1 MNSQQFIA
9 LEDGWETLRVGAI
22 QKLQTI
28 IEGDWETPLT
38 AKEYSELY
46 STCYNMCTQKPP
58 NNWAEQLYNR
68 YSQSI
73 KEYLQRAVLPAIQ
86 DKHDEPM
93 LHEFVK
99 RWGNHKVMVR
109 FLTRLFTYLDRFY
122 VKRVSAPT
130 LNEVGVAS
138 FLEIVFDQIK
148 SRMLNSI
155 LQMIARERNNETV
168 DRHML
173 KVVIQIFVELGQD
186 SLTRYQ
192 LDFEEQYLTTTGEYY
207 TRQSAQWIGEDS
219 CPEFLRKAERAID
232 DELQRVSNYLHPE
245 TTEKMLKVVE
255 EKLLAAHQQALL
267 HKEETGCE
275 ALLRD
280 NKTDELARMYRLFNR
295 LQSGLLMISDIVKKH
310 ISDVGMDIVKN
321 YLSQGELKGE
331 SRQSAYIQ
339 ELLNIHDKYLDLVT
353 NCFSGNQLFHKAM
366 KEAFE
371 MFVNKDIDKYST
383 AELISLFCD
392 VILKKTG
399 EKMGEKELEET
410 LEKVV
415 KLFTYLS
422 DKDLFAEFY
431 RKQLA
436 KRLLLARSASDD
448 AERSLI
454 QKLKYRCGA
463 QFTSKLEGMVN
474 DIGVSADHQKVLS
487 DYLKAQNI
495 NVGPE
500 LSVTVLT
507 TGFWPT
513 YKSDDITLPQ
523 ELANCVQEF
532 TKFYETR
539 TSHRRLRWV
548 HTLGTATLVG
558 HFDAKKIELVVSTY
572 QACILMLFNG
582 QKSYTMSE
590 IFQAVKLPEQ
600 ELKRYLGTLIGAEGN
615 KHKILTKAPDN
626 AKDLQPTDVYTFN
639 NAFNDKS
646 RKIKMSL
653 LVTKVSQEEK
663 AATRQ
668 TVDEDRK
675 HAVEAAIVRV
685 MKSRRQLE
693 HNLLITQVAQQLMQH
708 FKPDPKIIKKRIEDL
723 IQREYIE
730 RDKDKPQTYR
740 YLA

>member
-1 MNSQQFIA
+1 MNSQFIP
-9 LEDGWETLRVGAI
+9 LEDGWETLKVGAI
-22 QKLQTI
+22 EKLQTI
-28 IEGDWETPLT
+28 IEGDWQTPLS
-38 AKEYSELY
+38 AAEYSQLY
-46 STCYNMCTQKPP
+46 ATCYNMCTQKPP

-68 YSQSI
+68 YAQSI

-99 RWGNHKVMVR
+99 RWQNHKVMVR

-130 LNEVGVAS
+130 LNEVGVNS
-138 FLEIVFDQIK
+138 FLEIVFDQVK
-148 SRMLNSI
+148 ARMLNSI
-155 LQMIARERNNETV
+155 LQMISRERNNETV
-168 DRHML
+168 DRHLL

-192 LDFEEQYLTTTGEYY
+192 LDFEEQYLQTTGEYY
-207 TRQSAQWIGEDS
+207 TRQSAMWIGEDS
-219 CPEFLRKAERAID
+219 CPEFLRKAERAIE

-310 ISDVGMDIVKN
+310 ITDVGMAIVKT
-321 YLSQGELKGE
+321 YLQQGETKKE
-331 SRQSAYIQ
+331 SQQSQYIQ
-339 ELLNIHDKYLDLVT
+339 ELLNIHDKYLELVT

-371 MFVNKDIDKYST
+371 TFVNKDIDKYST
-383 AELISLFCD
+383 AELISNFCD

-474 DIGVSADHQKVLS
+474 DIGVSSDHQKVLS
-487 DYLKAQNI
+487 QYLQQNNI

-523 ELANCVQEF
+523 ELACCVQEF

-548 HTLGTATLVG
+548 HTLGTAHLVG
-558 HFDAKKIELVVSTY
+558 HFDAKKIDLVVSTY

-582 QKSYTMSE
+582 QNSYTMSE
-590 IFQAVKLPEQ
+590 ILQAVKLPES

-615 KHKILTKAPDN
+615 KHKILTKVPDN
-626 AKDLQPTDVYTFN
+626 PKDLQPDDVYTFN
-639 NAFNDKS
+639 NAFNDKA

-663 AATRQ
+663 AATKA
-668 TVDEDRK
+668 TVNEDRK

-685 MKSRRQLE
+685 MKSRRQLD
-693 HNLLITQVAQQLMQH
+693 HNMLITQVSQQLMQH

-730 RDKDKPQTYR
+730 RDKDKAQNYR